1 MSRITGFIRE
11 MMLAQV
17 FGGGVLLDAF
27 YVAYRIPHL
36 FRDLLA
42 EGALGSSFAKN
53 YAQTY
58 ADSPRQAMRLAAG
71 ALIVIAVFMSVVVG
85 LGVLLREPLVTLMT
99 LYDAPDNPVF
109 RSTSTTLTALL
120 FPLIALSAL
129 AAVLSGIL
137 AHQRRF
143 LLMAVA
149 PACCNVGAVVG
160 LVVLGPQLPA
170 QLGGLSGLVL
180 GLTIGT
186 LAGALIQLAVLA
198 APNVGPLLG
207 QLRYLVKTPLVY
219 LRTSHAQ
226 VWRESLPMMLA
237 GGVAQVQVII
247 ATNFATSLAEGT
259 VSWLHLAFRL
269 FQLPVG
275 LFAVAKAT
283 VMLPLLSAQLRARGP
298 LDSRRLTGEIS
309 SLFWIM
315 AFCMC
320 VTLMT
325 GEHIVELIYLGGSFG
340 AHDTSMTAQALKAY
354 SWGMMGY
361 ALMKILLSYYYAAE
375 RTHVVVSL
383 AIFTLILS
391 TISHLLF
398 LDVYGFVGMAAVTS
412 GSLTLQ
418 GVVLLGII
426 YVRRP
431 PAERSYLLQ
440 SCGLAVVAGV
450 VAILTVSCFKMALTP
465 LIHDLIDSP
474 SLLTTPV
481 IKGRAAAAI
490 CSQSALML
498 GVFVLAYRFTQL
510 RLTTVERESS
520 EH

>member
-1 MSRITGFIRE
+1 
-11 MMLAQV
+11 MLAQV

-36 FRDLLA
+36 FRDMLA

-53 YAQTY
+53 YAQAY
-58 ADSPRQAMRLAAG
+58 EDSPRQALQLALR
-71 ALIVIAVFMSVVVG
+71 ALMVIFALMSVIVA
-85 LGVLLREPLVTLMT
+85 LGILLREPLVTLMSM
-99 LYDAPDNPVF
+99 YDAPDDPTF
-109 RSTSTTLTALL
+109 HHTSTALTGIL
-120 FPLIALSAL
+120 FPLIALSSL
-129 AAVLSGIL
+129 AAVFSGIL

-180 GLTIGT
+180 GLAVGT
-186 LAGALIQLAVLA
+186 LAGALIQLVVLA
-198 APNVGPLLG
+198 APNVAPLCG
-207 QLRYLVKTPLVY
+207 QLRYLLRRQ
-219 LRTSHAQ
+219 LSRTSHAK
-226 VWRESLPMMLA
+226 VLRESLPMILV
-237 GGVAQVQVII
+237 GGVAQIQVII

-283 VMLPLLSAQLRARGP
+283 VILPLLSAQLSSRGT
-298 LDSRRLTGEIS
+298 LDSRRLTGEVS
-309 SLFWIM
+309 SLFWII

-325 GEHIVELIYLGGSFG
+325 GDYIVELVYFGGNFRE
-340 AHDTSMTAQALKAY
+340 HDAMMTTQALKAY

-375 RTHVVVSL
+375 RTHVVLSL
-383 AIFTLILS
+383 ALTVLILT

-398 LDVYGFVGMAAVTS
+398 LDIYGFVGMAAVTS

-418 GVVLLGII
+418 GAVLMGII
-426 YVRRP
+426 YIRRP
-431 PAERSYLLQ
+431 VAERRHLLQ
-440 SCGLAVVAGV
+440 SCGWAVVAGV
-450 VAILTVSCFKMALTP
+450 LAMLMASGLKMVLSP
-465 LIHDLIDSP
+465 LVGELIHA
-474 SLLTTPV
+474 SLSTPI
-481 IKGRAAAAI
+481 IKVRAAAAI

-498 GVFVLAYRFTQL
+498 GVFVLAYRLTQREL
-510 RLTTVERESS
+510 RWALPSGAGQHESS
-520 EH
+520 PEQG